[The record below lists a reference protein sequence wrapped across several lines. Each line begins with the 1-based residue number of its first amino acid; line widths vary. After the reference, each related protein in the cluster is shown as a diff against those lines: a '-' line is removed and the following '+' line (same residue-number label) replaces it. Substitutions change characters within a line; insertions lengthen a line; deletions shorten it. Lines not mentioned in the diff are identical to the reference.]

1 MKDEKYHKVRKYTG
15 KYRGAAHTI
24 YILRYSVP
32 KKIHIAFHN
41 GSNHDYHFIIKKL
54 AKEFDKQFTCFG
66 ENNEK

>member
-32 KKIHIAFHN
+32 
-41 GSNHDYHFIIKKL
+41 
-54 AKEFDKQFTCFG
+54 
-66 ENNEK
+66 